1 MCGAIV
7 RPWREELNKQLD
19 DHMKKYTDFS
29 GFVLYP
35 EGTRNIKPK
44 ALPLRRGM
52 LKYTWQGAGVSILSF
67 FLSSR
72 ILLYVLD

>member
-1 MCGAIV
+1 M
-7 RPWREELNKQLD
+7 ET
-19 DHMKKYTDFS
+19 YTDFS

-52 LKYTWQGAGVSILSF
+52 LKYTWRGVGAFLLAF
-67 FLSSR
+67 FLSFISSTFVCAR
-72 ILLYVLD
+72 LKEAGLTEGGT